1 LEIKRLKGKNNG
13 EKGMLEKRTK
23 GWIKKETSEAMKG
36 LFWIIENSIV

>member
-23 GWIKKETSEAMKG
+23 WIKEETSEAMKG